1 MSGTSLDHRRQQLC
15 GRMNAERIAIRLSEI
30 TGEDHAVVRTDC
42 ELQPYRVIPAANEH
56 SGDVELQVV
65 LL

>member
-1 MSGTSLDHRRQQLC
+1 MSGTSLDRRRQQLC
-15 GRMNAERIAIRLSEI
+15 GRMNAERIAIRLSEL

-42 ELQPYRVIPAANEH
+42 ELQPYRVIHLAEGETA
-56 SGDVELQVV
+56 DIELQVV

>member
-1 MSGTSLDHRRQQLC
+1 MSGTSLDRRRQQLC

-30 TGEDHAVVRTDC
+30 TGEDHSVIRTDC
-42 ELQPYRVIPAANEH
+42 ELQPYRVIPAAE
-56 SGDVELQVV
+56 GRPADVELQVV